1 MRVGL
6 ISKLRLSGQRASAY
20 LLRAMRGG
28 MLPLLLPLLL
38 PLICLSPVQAGDA
51 AVDSRPAMIPQI
63 LSEQDA
69 TLYQRIFALQHDGK
83 MQAAEKLLQQVDDRR
98 LQGHVLYQ
106 RYMHPTAYRSR
117 YRELQAWMSD
127 YSDHPGA
134 YRIYKLAMRRKPDSW
149 QAPVTPQK
157 WRNRAARD
165 ENIAQYHSP
174 TQRSAGKQREIRRIR
189 RHIQRLIGRGQPTN
203 ALKYLQRKEIDR
215 QLDAVETDL
224 ARGEIAKGYFL
235 AGLDAKALQQAEL
248 AANRSGNFVPQAHW
262 FAGLA
267 AWRQGDAERA
277 ATHFSA
283 LADNH
288 LPYASSWDR
297 AAAAYW
303 AARAWLTIGQPQK
316 ISHYLTIAA
325 QHPRTLHGI
334 LARRQLGQ
342 PLAFDWTSSALTQ
355 GALHYLQQFPAV
367 DRMIAL
373 VQAGQPHRADLE
385 MQQLLGQI
393 DPSDDIRLLA
403 LANMLRLPASQLR
416 IGNIAKQQGS
426 YHPAA
431 LYPIPT
437 VEPADGFRAD
447 PALLYALMRQESKF
461 MSHAKS
467 HRGAHG
473 LMQIMPATASY
484 ILKDGSLRRADRYR
498 LLDPVFNVTLGQR
511 YVEYLMA
518 QPGKHS
524 DLFTL
529 AAAYNAGPGN
539 LRRWLKTKQYYDD
552 PLLFI
557 ETIPSLETRQ
567 FIRRVAANYWIYQ
580 DRLGHAQPTLDA
592 LAAGG
597 WPTFPDAGDPRR
609 QAQYDSLPG
618 TRPPRDS

>member
-6 ISKLRLSGQRASAY
+6 ISKLRSGQRASTS
-20 LLRAMRGG
+20 LPRAMRGG
-28 MLPLLLPLLL
+28 ILPLLLL
-38 PLICLSPVQAGDA
+38 LICLSPVHSPMQAWA
-51 AVDSRPAMIPQI
+51 ATTDSQPARIPQI
-63 LSEQDA
+63 LPEQDA
-69 TLYQRIFALQHDGK
+69 ALYRRIFALQHDGK
-83 MQAAEKLLQQVDDRR
+83 MQAAEKLLQQVDDQR
-98 LQGHVLYQ
+98 LRGHVLYQ

-117 YRELQAWMSD
+117 YGELQAWMSD

-134 YRIYKLAMRRKPDSW
+134 HRIYKLAMRRKPDSW
-149 QAPVTPQK
+149 QAPTTPRK

-165 ENIAQYHSP
+165 ENVAQYHTP
-174 TQRSAGKQREIRRIR
+174 VRRSAAKQKEVRRIR
-189 RHIQRLIGRGQPTN
+189 RHIGRLIGRGQPTN
-203 ALKYLQRKEIDR
+203 ALAYLQQKEIDR
-215 QLDAVETDL
+215 QLDTVETDL

-248 AANRSGNFVPQAHW
+248 ATNRSGNFVPQAYW

-267 AWRQGDAERA
+267 AWRQGEADRA

-283 LADNH
+283 LADNP
-288 LPYASSWDR
+288 LPYVSSWDR

-303 AARAWLTIGQPQK
+303 AARAWLTIGKPQK
-316 ISHYLTIAA
+316 VSHYLTIAA
-325 QHPRTLHGI
+325 QHPHTLHGI

-342 PLAFDWTSSALTQ
+342 PLAFNWTSSALTE
-355 GALHYLQQFPAV
+355 GALHYLRQFPAV
-367 DRMIAL
+367 NRMIAL
-373 VQAGQPHRADLE
+373 VQAGQPHRAELE
-385 MQQLLGQI
+385 MQQLLGRI

-416 IGNIAKQQGS
+416 IGNIAKRQGS

-437 VEPADGFRAD
+437 VEPEDGFRAD

-461 MSHAKS
+461 MHHAKS

-484 ILKDGSLRRADRYR
+484 ILKDSTLRRADRYR

-518 QPGKHS
+518 QPGKHG

-529 AAAYNAGPGN
+529 ATAYNAGPGN
-539 LRRWLKTKQYYDD
+539 LRRWLKTKRHHDD

-557 ETIPSLETRQ
+557 ETIPSLETRK
-567 FIRRVAANYWIYQ
+567 FIRHVTANYWIYQ
-580 DRLGHAQPTLDA
+580 DRLGAPQPTLDA
-592 LAAGG
+592 LATGG
-597 WPTFPDAGDPRR
+597 WPAFPGVGSPRQ
-609 QAQYDSLPG
+609 QAQHNSLPS
-618 TRPPRDS
+618 TRLPRDS